1 MHAHMRR
8 EMPGMT
14 EAAVE
19 GVMQRMTPLL
29 QMMAFSFQTKVEGT
43 WARSSPR
50 SSACT
55 SRRSQLPAVTGK
67 EACVFLRDNPV
78 TARNPE
84 VGELCFENVDGRV
97 EAESEFRARVCV
109 LDVLPRHDSNS
120 F

>member
-8 EMPGMT
+8 EIPGMT

-50 SSACT
+50 SSA
-55 SRRSQLPAVTGK
+55 
-67 EACVFLRDNPV
+67 
-78 TARNPE
+78 
-84 VGELCFENVDGRV
+84 
-97 EAESEFRARVCV
+97 
-109 LDVLPRHDSNS
+109 
-120 F
+120 